1 MRNQNYTYQADANS
15 MYDAG
20 YSSVEKKYIK
30 RKEQKQMQDDI
41 DLSTTPASSDIKERS
56 TITP

>member
-1 MRNQNYTYQADANS
+1 
-15 MYDAG
+15 MYDGG

-30 RKEQKQMQDDI
+30 KKEQKQMQDDI